1 MPRRRSTRRARGL
14 EDVRMA
20 AQELKVRRETLLE
33 QFKATQFE
41 LATVYQEMAPEADV
55 AAWEQNLARTSPARS
70 SASAR

>member
-1 MPRRRSTRRARGL
+1 
-14 EDVRMA
+14 MA

-55 AAWEQNLARTSPARS
+55 ADVGAEPRGRRAARS

>member
-1 MPRRRSTRRARGL
+1 
-14 EDVRMA
+14 MA

-55 AAWEQNLARTSPARS
+55 AAWEQNAGRSRAARS
-70 SASAR
+70 SDSAR